1 MKQSRY
7 IFIMTIMALA
17 IIVFSSPSFARGGGY
32 HAPKL
37 SRESKIKILTESAA
51 ALQQSKPD
59 LSEALKKIAEEERKG
74 PGLLGELLGM

>member
-1 MKQSRY
+1 MKSLRY
-7 IFIMTIMALA
+7 IFIMIMMALA
-17 IIVFSSPSFARGGGY
+17 IIVFSNPAYARGGGY

-37 SRESKIKILTESAA
+37 SREYKIKILTESAT
-51 ALQQSKPD
+51 ALQQSNPD

>member
-1 MKQSRY
+1 MKPLRY
-7 IFIMTIMALA
+7 IFIMIMMALT
-17 IIVFSSPSFARGGGY
+17 IIVFSSQAFARGGGY

-37 SRESKIKILTESAA
+37 SREYKIKILTESAT
-51 ALQQSKPD
+51 ALQQSNPD